1 MNTYRKAGPW
11 TRRIALLT
19 LIAAVLVLIA
29 GPLIKSGLP
38 WKAGLGT
45 FAISAVVAGIG
56 GIICLI
62 ALLRKRGGTLPVIAA
77 AAGLA
82 AFAIPA
88 AIVAE
93 GRSVPSI
100 HDLTTDTATPPQFV
114 AITPE
119 LRGKD
124 SNTIVYDPSL
134 AAKQAKGYPTL
145 RPLIVADAPAAAFD
159 EALAAA
165 KAQGWQIVAT
175 QAPSRIEATDTV
187 PWWGFKD
194 DVVVRLTPEGTGSRI
209 DVRSTSRVGVGDLG
223 VNAKRISDYLAKIR
237 G

>member
-1 MNTYRKAGPW
+1 MNKAKAGPW
-11 TRRIALLT
+11 TRRIAQLT
-19 LIAAVLVLIA
+19 IIAAVLVLIA
-29 GPLIKSGLP
+29 GPLIKFGLS
-38 WKAGLGT
+38 WKTGLAI
-45 FAISAVVAGIG
+45 FAISAIVAGVG

-62 ALLRKRGGTLPVIAA
+62 ALLRRRGGTLPVLAA

-82 AFAIPA
+82 AFAVPA
-88 AIVAE
+88 AIIVE
-93 GRSVPSI
+93 GRSVPPI
-100 HDLTTDTATPPQFV
+100 HDITTDTSTPPEFV

-124 SNTIVYDPSL
+124 SNTIVYDPAL
-134 AAKQAKGYPTL
+134 AAVQAKGYPKL

-159 EALAAA
+159 KALAAA
-165 KAQGWQIVAT
+165 KALGWAIVAT
-175 QAPSRIEATDTV
+175 EAPDRIEATDTV

-194 DVVVRLTPEGTGSRI
+194 DVVVRLTPEGTGTRI

>member
-1 MNTYRKAGPW
+1 MNNYRKAGPW
-11 TRRIALLT
+11 TRRIAKLT
-19 LIAAVLVLIA
+19 IVAAVLVLIA
-29 GPLIKSGLP
+29 GPLIKFGLP

-45 FAISAVVAGIG
+45 FAISAIIAGIG

-62 ALLRKRGGTLPVIAA
+62 ALLRRRGGTLPVLAA

-88 AIVAE
+88 AIIAE
-93 GRSVPSI
+93 GRTKPPI
-100 HDLTTDTATPPQFV
+100 HDLTTDTANAPQFI

-124 SNTIVYDPSL
+124 SNTIVYDPAL
-134 AAKQAKGYPTL
+134 AAKQAKAYPTL
-145 RPLIVADAPAAAFD
+145 RPLVVADAPDAAFT

-165 KAQGWQIVAT
+165 RARGWAIVAT
-175 QAPSRIEATDTV
+175 RAPTRIEATDTV

-194 DVVVRLTPEGTGSRI
+194 DIVVRLTPEGAGTRI